1 MADIILGDVKICN
14 DVKLINY
21 CAEIFARLGVPK
33 KDAQITADVLVMS
46 DMRAIPS
53 HGVARLMRYVN
64 GLKNGQMLPKV
75 KPKIIKE
82 SSTTAAVDARN
93 GLGQP
98 AGYFGMSLAIKK
110 AKKSGVGFVT
120 VRNSNHYGIAG
131 YYSMM
136 ALKSNLCG
144 ISMTNSA
151 PLGVPTFGR
160 DMMIGTN
167 PISIVFPCGKER
179 PFVLDMATTVV
190 PRGKLEVLDRL
201 SKPLPLGWAV
211 DTQGVPTTDT
221 HQVLENMTKSA
232 GGGVLPLGGAGEDLS
247 GHKGYGLSAVVD
259 IFSGIL
265 SGADYGPWVKGT
277 KKDGTKGFIN
287 VGHFFGAI
295 KIENFIPLKRFKATM
310 DEMIQGLK
318 NSHKAEG
325 QNRIYIHGEKEFE
338 KYDEYK
344 RNGVPIEAKVIE
356 QMKKVGDELGIKYD
370 IEK

>member
-1 MADIILGDVKICN
+1 MADIILGDVRICN
-14 DVKLINY
+14 DVKLANY
-21 CAEIFARLGVPK
+21 CAEIFAKLGVPK
-33 KDAQITADVLVMS
+33 RDAQITADVLVMS

-64 GLKNGQMLPKV
+64 GLRNGLMLPKV

-82 SSTTAAVDARN
+82 TSTTAAVDARN

-110 AKKSGVGFVT
+110 AKKSGVGFVS

-136 ALKSNLCG
+136 ALKENLCG

-179 PFVLDMATTVV
+179 PYVLDMATTVV

-201 SKPLPLGWAV
+201 SKPMPLGWAV
-211 DTQGVPTTDT
+211 DAQGIPTTDT

-247 GHKGYGLSAVVD
+247 GYKGYGLSAVVD

-265 SGADYGPWVKGT
+265 SGADYGPWVKAT

-295 KIENFIPLKRFKATM
+295 KIESFIPLKRFKATM

-318 NSHKAEG
+318 NSHRAEG
-325 QNRIYIHGEKEFE
+325 ANRIYIHGEKEFE

-344 RNGVPIEAKVIE
+344 KHGVPIEAKVLD
-356 QMKKVGDELGIKYD
+356 QMKKTGDELGIKYD

>member
-1 MADIILGDVKICN
+1 MADIILGDVKIC
-14 DVKLINY
+14 DDARLINY
-21 CAEIFARLGVPK
+21 CTEIFVKLGVPR
-33 KDAQITADVLVMS
+33 KDAQITSDVLALA

-53 HGVARLMRYVN
+53 HGVARLMRYVD
-64 GLKNGQMLPKV
+64 GIRKGEMLPKE

-82 SSTTAAVDARN
+82 TTTTAAVDARN

-98 AGYFGMSLAIKK
+98 AGYFGMNLAIKK

-131 YYSMM
+131 FYSMM
-136 ALKSNLCG
+136 ALKDNLCG

-160 DMMIGTN
+160 DMVIGTN

-179 PFVLDMATTVV
+179 PYVLDMATTVV
-190 PRGKLEVLDRL
+190 PRGKLEVLDRINQ
-201 SKPLPLGWAV
+201 PMPLGWAV
-211 DTQGVPTTDT
+211 DTQGVPTTDA
-221 HQVLENMTKSA
+221 HKVLENMTKSA

-247 GHKGYGLSAVVD
+247 GHKGYGLSVMVD
-259 IFSGIL
+259 IFSGVL
-265 SGADYGPWVKGT
+265 SGADYGPWVKPL
-277 KKDGTKGFIN
+277 KKDGTRGHHN

-295 KIENFIPLKRFKATM
+295 KIENFMPMKRFKATM

-318 NSHKAEG
+318 NSNKAESAS
-325 QNRIYIHGEKEFE
+325 RIFIHGEKEFE

-344 RNGVPIEAKVIE
+344 KNGVPIEAKVCDSL
-356 QMKKVGDELGIKYD
+356 KKVGEELGIKYD
-370 IEK
+370 IGK

>member
-1 MADIILGDVKICN
+1 MADIILGDVRICN
-14 DVKLINY
+14 DVKLANY
-21 CAEIFARLGVPK
+21 CAEIFAKLGVPK
-33 KDAQITADVLVMS
+33 KDAQTTADVLVMS

-64 GLKNGQMLPKV
+64 GLRNGLMLPKV

-82 SSTTAAVDARN
+82 TPTTAAVDARN

-110 AKKSGVGFVT
+110 AKKSGVGFVS

-136 ALKSNLCG
+136 ALKDNLCG

-151 PLGVPTFGR
+151 PLAVPTFGR

-190 PRGKLEVLDRL
+190 PRGKLEVLNRL
-201 SKPLPLGWAV
+201 GKQMPLGWAV
-211 DTQGVPTTDT
+211 DTQGIPTTNT
-221 HQVLENMTKSA
+221 QQVLDNMTKSA

-259 IFSGIL
+259 IFSGVL
-265 SGADYGPWVKGT
+265 SGSDYGPWVKAIN
-277 KKDGTKGFIN
+277 KDGTKGFIN

-310 DEMIQGLK
+310 DEMIHGLK

-325 QNRIYIHGEKEFE
+325 ANRIYIHGEKEFE
-338 KYDEYK
+338 RYDEYK
-344 RNGVPIEAKVIE
+344 KNGVPIEVKVLD
-356 QMKKVGDELGIKYD
+356 QLKKAGEELGVKYD

>member
-1 MADIILGDVKICN
+1 MADIILGDVRICS
-14 DVKLINY
+14 DVKLTNY
-21 CAEIFARLGVPK
+21 CAEIFAKLGVPK

-64 GLKNGQMLPKV
+64 GLRNGQMLTKV

-82 SSTTAAVDARN
+82 TSTTAAVDARN

-179 PFVLDMATTVV
+179 PYVLDMATTVV
-190 PRGKLEVLDRL
+190 PRGKLEVLGRL
-201 SKPLPLGWAV
+201 GKPMPLGWAV
-211 DTQGVPTTDT
+211 DAQGVPTSDT
-221 HQVLENMTKSA
+221 NQVLDNMTKST

-259 IFSGIL
+259 IFAGVL
-265 SGADYGPWVKGT
+265 SGADYGPWVKAT

-318 NSHKAEG
+318 NSQKAEG
-325 QNRIYIHGEKEFE
+325 ANRIYIHGEKEFE

-344 RNGVPIEAKVIE
+344 KRGVPIEAKVLD